1 MHKFN
6 RTIFART
13 FPRLLAPLVAAVC
26 LSTLASMATSAHASS
41 RRYQSSYVGV
51 RPAAMGNAFTAV
63 ADDANA
69 LYYNPAGLARLE
81 TWNLDILSIIL
92 GLNQASY
99 QNAKDVTE
107 LFNSGQGSSKSDDPA
122 AVVEKLRP
130 VLGNISGE
138 NHYARFGINPS
149 FVMQNFGLGL
159 YSGVEAELVPHI
171 NGLPKVLDVAFLI
184 DNQFRVGGAYQ
195 FFGKKLAV
203 GATVNFLA
211 RATAT
216 LEDFGVFEVV
226 DASQDKNALKSKIE
240 QSFASGYGVGMDT
253 GLLFTPVELWKPTI
267 GIAVK
272 NIGDTGFYF
281 RKLVQSSEL
290 ENTPPPLRQSV
301 NAGFSIT
308 PQWGRTYL
316 RSSVDFR
323 DLNVPIPASKKLG
336 YGVEAGIKGNF
347 LKGSLLGGMSEGYLT
362 GGFEVD
368 LFLFAL
374 RYATYV
380 TDLGTFPTE
389 KPERRHVIQMK
400 VLM

>member
-1 MHKFN
+1 MFVTTTAN
-6 RTIFART
+6 
-13 FPRLLAPLVAAVC
+13 
-26 LSTLASMATSAHASS
+26 ASS

-99 QNAKDVTE
+99 QNAKDVME
-107 LFNSGQGSSKSDDPA
+107 LFNSGQGSSKSDDPS

-159 YSGVEAELVPHI
+159 YSGIEAELVPHI

-195 FFGKKLAV
+195 LFGKKLAV

-226 DASQDKNALKSKIE
+226 DSSQDTNALKSKIE

-253 GLLFTPVELWKPTI
+253 GILFTPVELWKPTL

-281 RKLVQSSEL
+281 RKLVQASEL

-301 NAGFSIT
+301 NAGFSVT
-308 PQWGRTYL
+308 PQWGRTFV

-323 DLNVPIPASKKLG
+323 DLNVPVPASKKLG